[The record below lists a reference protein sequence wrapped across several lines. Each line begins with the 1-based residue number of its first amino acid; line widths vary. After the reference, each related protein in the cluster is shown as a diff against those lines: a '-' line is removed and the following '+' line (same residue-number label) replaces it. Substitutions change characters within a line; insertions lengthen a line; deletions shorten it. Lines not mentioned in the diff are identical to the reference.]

1 MRELFELLGI
11 GLGTIPVGTKVEKI
25 PFRLTLPE
33 WERIRECSMK
43 QGVCAIAL
51 DGLNSLSSVYGQA
64 ICNGASPEVWQAFV
78 LEWIGYM
85 MNAEVEN
92 QHQKEVL
99 NQMANLWIKEGCR
112 VMVMKG
118 QANGLWYRHPNHRSA
133 GDIDCYLFDDY
144 ARGNEIAR
152 KAGATVDEGWYK
164 HSQII
169 YKDETFENH
178 KFFVLTR
185 KGKESKRLNQELVDA
200 LQVKSWN
207 YFPNSSIFVPP
218 PQWNAMFLTFH
229 SCAHF
234 LTEGLRL
241 KQLLDWAMFLQ
252 HEQDHVD
259 WPDFYDFCERY
270 HFRRFVDSITC
281 ICVEELGIEI
291 MNDQI
296 STSSPYKEKMI
307 HSILYDDD
315 YVYGTNEGT
324 WQRRIHVIRN
334 LFAYRWRYRDI
345 YQQSIW
351 KQIWWH
357 ISGFFLHTE

>member
-1 MRELFELLGI
+1 
-11 GLGTIPVGTKVEKI
+11 
-25 PFRLTLPE
+25 
-33 WERIRECSMK
+33 
-43 QGVCAIAL
+43 
-51 DGLNSLSSVYGQA
+51 
-64 ICNGASPEVWQAFV
+64 
-78 LEWIGYM
+78 
-85 MNAEVEN
+85 
-92 QHQKEVL
+92 
-99 NQMANLWIKEGCR
+99 MADLWIKEGCR

-118 QANGLWYRHPNHRSA
+118 QTNGLWYKHPNHRSA

-200 LQVKSWN
+200 LQVKTWN
-207 YFPNSSIFVPP
+207 YYPKSSILVPP
-218 PQWNAMFLTFH
+218 SQWNAMFLTYH
-229 SCAHF
+229 ACSHF
-234 LTEGLRL
+234 LSEGLKL

-252 HEQDHVD
+252 HEQNYVD
-259 WPDFYDFCERY
+259 WPVYYAFCERY
-270 HFRRFVDSITC
+270 HFRIFVDAVTC
-281 ICVEELGIEI
+281 ICVEELGVEI

-296 STSSPYKEKMI
+296 SVSSPYKEKMI
-307 HSILYDDD
+307 QSILYDDD
-315 YVYGTNEGT
+315 YIFGIGEGA

-351 KQIWWH
+351 KQMWWY
-357 ISGFFLHTE
+357 ICGFFLHTE